1 MSTTSNLLFPDGQ
14 DDGWIASIQKALPKE
29 KKLDS
34 LEIEDPVAIEAEAA
48 FSELKAEN
56 AAQEAISAAGWSA
69 EAVSAPPE
77 PPLEDRMPAAALDAL
92 DAVVDRTLGE
102 DSDLSAVEDP
112 VADAAQAAFAEI
124 SADNATQDAIRA
136 AGWDAQA
143 VASKTEPPSDTLA
156 DISPGD
162 PPVESEFSPEA
173 LAALDSIIAREALDG
188 DSLALAEDPVAAAAE
203 ASFAETAAQTAT
215 QDAIFAAGW
224 SAEPVGPGLYAEDML
239 SPGELAALDEVIAEV
254 SKTTDLFSG
263 IDDPVGFAA
272 DAFFAETLAEVAARE
287 ATLEAAVLDARTI
300 GRPSPEAWE
309 SLPPLSPS
317 ELRALDRE
325 IENQAAARD
334 SLAAIDDPVAIEADA
349 AFAEAAA
356 ERAITEAVMAARWAS
371 RPAPPGT
378 VVAGVE
384 AGFWDIEDLVR
395 AEAEIAFEDAAYDLA
410 YNAIDSLV
418 TGEAAALAAFDQ
430 AIASG
435 ADPEEALAAAI
446 AAAEAVDP
454 LAFGLTRAVA
464 RTTGPDDDF
473 VFADIGP
480 GDDERDRDD
489 ETGEEQESEPE
500 QETAATLGKGF
511 NDDPGQDLLFGGEIA
526 DTLTGLG
533 PGFEFFLDPALIT
546 PPRSGFRRIVRDDLI
561 VIPQSVFTPIQGSAA
576 ADFLVGGSGRDAIGG
591 LEGNDYIYG
600 DTPTNFDS
608 ATHNT
613 GNPLTDPEFSVGDS
627 DSISGGAGD
636 DTLWGGPGADVI
648 HGDVPDFSSLSDDF
662 DFSLGDETAGNDE
675 IHGGDGDD
683 TLYGGGGD
691 DTLYGD
697 AGADRLEGNDGA
709 DTLYGGAGAD
719 NIFGYAG
726 DDILIGGQGNDTLT
740 GGTGADQF
748 VFEGGSGSGAL
759 ARATSLGTDVIED
772 YSTADGDTFALSDA
786 DFGFGD
792 TGTLTDGSNYF
803 ESGTATLSAAP
814 LDASGGTANAGI
826 VVLGDSSGTDGVQ
839 VYYTEDASAM
849 TTDNS
854 YQIADVTGA
863 NTSQIDAGDFNLR
876 A

>member
-1 MSTTSNLLFPDGQ
+1 MSTTGNLLFPDDQ
-14 DDGWIASIQKALPKE
+14 DDGWITSIQKALPKE

-69 EAVSAPPE
+69 EVVPAPPE
-77 PPLEDRMPAAALDAL
+77 APVEDRMPAAALDAL

-102 DSDLSAVEDP
+102 DINFPAVEDP
-112 VADAAQAAFAEI
+112 VADAAEAAFAEI
-124 SADNATQDAIRA
+124 SADNATKDAIRA
-136 AGWDAQA
+136 AGWDAQT
-143 VASKTEPPSDTLA
+143 VASKTEPPP
-156 DISPGD
+156 DISPEAV
-162 PPVESEFSPEA
+162 PVENQFTPEA
-173 LAALDSIIAREALDG
+173 LAALDSIIARQAPDRGALE
-188 DSLALAEDPVAAAAE
+188 SAEDPVVDAAQ
-203 ASFAETAAQTAT
+203 ASFAETAAETAT

-224 SAEPVGPGLYAEDML
+224 SAEPVGPGPLPEEML
-239 SPGELAALDEVIAEV
+239 APGELAALDEVIAEV
-254 SKTTDLFSG
+254 SRTTDLFSG

-272 DAFFAETLAEVAARE
+272 DAVFAETLAEVAARE

-300 GRPSPEAWE
+300 GRPAPEALE

-317 ELRALDRE
+317 ELRALDKE
-325 IENQAAARD
+325 IEKQAAARD
-334 SLAAIDDPVAIEADA
+334 PMAAIDDPVAIEADA

-378 VVAGVE
+378 VVAGAEVGRPAE

-410 YNAIDSLV
+410 YNAVDSLV
-418 TGEAAALAAFDQ
+418 TGEAAALAAFDR

-446 AAAEAVDP
+446 AVAEAVDP
-454 LAFGLTRAVA
+454 LSFGLTRAVA
-464 RTTGPDDDF
+464 PATGPEDF
-473 VFADIGP
+473 VFADIAP
-480 GDDERDRDD
+480 DDDERDRDED
-489 ETGEEQESEPE
+489 SGEEQEPEAEEEPIV
-500 QETAATLGKGF
+500 ATLGKGF
-511 NDDPGQDLLFGGEIA
+511 NDDPGQDLLLGGEG
-526 DTLTGLG
+526 LTGLG
-533 PGFEFFLDPALIT
+533 LGFEFFLDPALIT
-546 PPRSGFRRIVRDDLI
+546 PPGSGFRRIDRDDLI
-561 VIPQSVFTPIQGSAA
+561 VIPQAVFNSLQGTAE
-576 ADFLVGGSGRDAIGG
+576 ADFLVGGTGRDAIGG

-608 ATHNT
+608 ATHDIN
-613 GNPLTDPEFSVGDS
+613 NPLTDPEFSSGKS

-648 HGDVPDFSSLSDDF
+648 HGDVPDFSSLRDDF
-662 DFSLGDETAGNDE
+662 DFSLGDDTAGNDE
-675 IHGGDGDD
+675 IHGGEGDD

-697 AGADRLEGNDGA
+697 
-709 DTLYGGAGAD
+709 GGTD
-719 NIFGYAG
+719 NIFGYAD
-726 DDILIGGQGNDTLT
+726 DDILVGGQGNDTLT
-740 GGTGADQF
+740 GGDGADQF
-748 VFEGGSGSGAL
+748 VFEGGSGADAL
-759 ARATSLGTDVIED
+759 AHATSLGTDVIED
-772 YSTADGDTFALSDA
+772 YSAADGDTFGLSDA

-803 ESGTATLSAAP
+803 ESATATLSAAP
-814 LDASGGTANAGI
+814 LDASGGTAGPAV
-826 VVLGDSSGTDGVQ
+826 VVLGDGSGTDGLA
-839 VYYTEDASAM
+839 VYYTDDASAM

-863 NTSQIDAGDFNLR
+863 NTSNIEAGDFNLR